1 MAFCTQCG
9 SPVTD
14 TDRFCGKCG
23 APQPAHAAGAA
34 SGPTA
39 AATGKP
45 QEFMGQMSSRTASLL
60 CYIPMVGW
68 IFAIVVL
75 ASARFRHE
83 YNVRFN
89 AFQGLYLF
97 VGWLII
103 DWVVSPFF
111 FIPGMPVHFPNVFK
125 LGMFLLWIFMMIKV
139 NQGETYRLP
148 VVGELAER
156 SLAEQR

>member
-23 APQPAHAAGAA
+23 APQPAHTDAGTA
-34 SGPTA
+34 SGPTTA
-39 AATGKP
+39 SGKP
-45 QEFMGQMSSRTASLL
+45 QEFLGPMSNRTASLL
-60 CYIPMVGW
+60 CYIPMMGW

-103 DWVVSPFF
+103 DWVVTPLFR
-111 FIPGMPVHFPNVFK
+111 IPGLPFHFANVFQ
-125 LGMFLLWIFMMIKV
+125 LGMVLLWIFMMIKV

>member
-14 TDRFCGKCG
+14 ADRFCGKCG
-23 APQPAHAAGAA
+23 APQPAHTTAGT
-34 SGPTA
+34 GPGA
-39 AATGKP
+39 AATGRAH
-45 QEFMGQMSSRTASLL
+45 EFLGQMSSRTASLL

-125 LGMFLLWIFMMIKV
+125 LAMFLLWIFMMIKV